1 MSTSLSISNQ
11 SFDTVTASCPASKR
25 AIAGGFRQPDG
36 LFVIHQSFATSTGD
50 GWSVQ
55 GFNRQLGPGG
65 NTLTAFAVCAF
76 VS

>member
-1 MSTSLSISNQ
+1 VTTSLNVSNQ
-11 SFDTVTASCPASKR
+11 SFDTVTATCPGSKR
-25 AIAGGFRQPDG
+25 AIAGGFRQTSGQID
-36 LFVIHQSFATSTGD
+36 IHQSSANSAGN